1 MKKLILITMMA
12 SICLTAISQTKKD
25 VAPSE
30 VKKDVPQVKDS
41 LIQKGPSDTL
51 LVDISKV
58 RYLKFK
64 DAPVAYDLATQIPL
78 FVTYKW
84 IIDSYIFFKDAK
96 SGLSVSDIEQN
107 YLPPLN
113 PFWEDYLRQLKE
125 QQAKQPNKGKQ

>member
-25 VAPSE
+25 AAPPE